1 MKQGM
6 ELPTHDELIER
17 IDTFLKRHGMA
28 ESRLGRD
35 AVGEAQIISDIRKGR
50 SPRLSTLEKLANF
63 MAERDGALDREERDA
78 A

>member
-1 MKQGM
+1 M
-6 ELPTHDELIER
+6 ELPTHGQLIER
-17 IDTFLKRHGMA
+17 IDAFLKRHDMA

-50 SPRLSTLEKLANF
+50 SPRLNTLEKLATF
-63 MAERDGALDREERDA
+63 MAERDAEQERDA